1 MFIQGIID
9 ILMGA
14 VVNHPAQRAA
24 GLFARLLEFK
34 KVDMP
39 FDSHGNFPLSRY
51 CRFWSKGNAKMPDTE
66 FA

>member
-24 GLFARLLEFK
+24 GLFARLLELK

-51 CRFWSKGNAKMPDTE
+51 CRFWSKA
-66 FA
+66 